1 MRNLKKFLALVLAMV
16 MAMSL
21 MVTANAADKNAT
33 DVVYSDGAQVTTFKE
48 AVDVLSGM
56 KVFQGDENGFRPA
69 DTITRGEVA
78 AIIYRLITG
87 DVEGNRVPVYTGFGG
102 FTDVTADEWFA
113 PYVAYLAN
121 DQIIKGETNTT
132 FNPYGS
138 VTGYEALAMMLR
150 AVGYDVNGE
159 FTGPEWRTQVGAIA
173 TERGVLDE
181 INATRYA
188 NLNNAATREVV
199 AELLFKTA
207 QIATVTYTPAYGY
220 HTGAMT
226 NANVDTRTLGWK
238 NFGLICQTGVI
249 HGNKA
254 TGESNTMVMFE
265 GGTISYTPK
274 AGATGEAKWDM
285 YTHPNAIIATTDEV
299 AKGNADYDV
308 NDSGTIEAAERK
320 IIVRAPGA
328 TAISRDTGLDQF
340 GHMVKVWYNYNGW
353 GAKTVYAMYD
363 QVTQVR
369 AVASTDAN
377 LGRDQA
383 LNAAASDFS
392 INPAGAYFSDRFGT
406 IGLNKVDIDNA
417 DNTLDG
423 ERVASMANP
432 FFKGDNPDTADA
444 RNHTAQTAD
453 QYLYMLISN
462 SGNKQLDVVV
472 SLAVE
477 LADITEWDT
486 TSTTRTLTIGEVNT
500 VLDDGSVHSLFGH
513 DYSSSDTGKGTS
525 GNGEL
530 RWNSIVEGSA
540 TALGT
545 KVTAWEVKGTNPNNK
560 NLMNYQLN
568 EIKKP
573 ISGTVAHYN
582 RETGRVTLTDGTV
595 LDFTILPVVDNAV
608 EIMRGEDYKFNSSP
622 YTFFRDEFGRYTH
635 FTQDNGYQFLY
646 GAYAD
651 YSVGA
656 LGSAKMDYVINGVDW
671 DGNVKTLLPLKQI
684 NSQSVTGALYENL
697 AIAKKNQGG
706 ANSDTADRGN
716 EIMAG
721 KYTGYGYS
729 TTVNNLLTKNRA
741 GDNGE
746 AASGVNYANHNDY
759 PFDAEYYYKNWLS
772 TSTHDNNWNWTTA
785 DVANGFK
792 DVSSVAG
799 RGRLL
804 ITPTTKFILVSGLGV
819 DGDLKTEI
827 VTGLSGLLAGAGSV
841 EIDIDADRDDD
852 SVDYN
857 VYYRTNADVYNNIDT
872 TNSGNGEN
880 YMIHTVILPAAA
892 VHRSNSSMFFTNK
905 VTDNGIVLADHPQST
920 NIKNITM
927 WQNGVKGNYWIDIT
941 AKDNPLTTASEAVG
955 NFYNLIS
962 IDTHN
967 GQTIYAA
974 KALGDNTTPKQSD
987 VTLQG
992 VCNVNQTYT
1001 YFAANNT
1008 ATGMIGTNIMNVA
1021 NVGAVVD
1028 LDTVNGGEPAH
1039 TEIKSVR
1046 DINNAISVGYTVT
1059 VAIVNDGLNVS
1070 TIYVTNVTK

>member
-173 TERGVLDE
+173 TERGVLNE

-226 NANVDTRTLGWK
+226 NADVDTRTLGWK

-265 GGTISYTPK
+265 GGTISYNPQN
-274 AGATGEAKWDM
+274 GATGKAEWNM

-299 AKGNADYDV
+299 VAGSGNADYDV
-308 NDSGTIEAAERK
+308 SGNDTIEAAERK
-320 IIVRAPGA
+320 VIVRAPNA

-383 LNAAASDFS
+383 LNAAASGFS

-406 IGLNKVDIDNA
+406 IGLNKVDIDDA
-417 DNTLDG
+417 DATLDG
-423 ERVASMANP
+423 ERVASMTNP
-432 FFKGDNPDTADA
+432 FFKGDDPDAADA

-486 TSTTRTLTIGEVNT
+486 TSTTRTLTIGELGVADNKGT
-500 VLDDGSVHSLFGH
+500 VLDSKFGH
-513 DYSSSDTGKGTS
+513 NYASDGDTKGVTGG
-525 GNGEL
+525 GEL

-545 KVTAWEVKGTNPNNK
+545 KVTAWEVKGTNSSNK

-568 EIKKP
+568 EIKRP
-573 ISGTVAHYN
+573 ITGTVAHYN
-582 RETGRVTLTDGTV
+582 RENGRVTLTDGTV
-595 LDFTILPVVDNAV
+595 LDFTILPVINDAV
-608 EIMRGEDYKFNSSP
+608 TIMRGEDYMFNSSP

-684 NSQSVTGALYENL
+684 NHDTITGASYEAL
-697 AIAKKNQGG
+697 TIAKKNQGG
-706 ANSDTADRGN
+706 ANGNPDASWIGN
-716 EIMAG
+716 EIQAG

-729 TTVNNLLTKNRA
+729 TTVNNLLTLDKA
-741 GDNGE
+741 T
-746 AASGVNYANHNDY
+746 SGKDYTDHNDY
-759 PFDAEYYYKNWLS
+759 PYDAEYYYKHQLMHDADTNWKL
-772 TSTHDNNWNWTTA
+772 TSVNA
-785 DVANGFK
+785 ANGFK
-792 DVSSVAG
+792 DVSEASDG
-799 RGRLL
+799 SLL
-804 ITPTTKFILVSGLGV
+804 ITPNTKFILVSGLGV

-827 VTGLSGLLAGAGSV
+827 LTGLTGLLKGA
-841 EIDIDADRDDD
+841 D
-852 SVDYN
+852 SVTINVDPDGDGDNDYN
-857 VYYRTNADVYNNIDT
+857 IYYRMNADVYNNVQT
-872 TNSGNGEN
+872 QEN
-880 YMIHTVILPAAA
+880 NMVHTVILPDYA
-892 VHRSNSSMFFTNK
+892 VTRSNTNNLFFTNR

-920 NIKNITM
+920 SIKNITM
-927 WQNGVKGNYWIDIT
+927 WQNGVKGNYWINVD
-941 AKDNPLTTASEAVG
+941 PAVG
-955 NFYNLIS
+955 ADPRAHAGEAIGHFYNLIAIGS
-962 IDTHN
+962 HN
-967 GQTIYAA
+967 GQTIY
-974 KALGDNTTPKQSD
+974 KAVALDANSDPKQDDID
-987 VTLQG
+987 VDG
-992 VCNVNQTYT
+992 KNGSVCNVNLGYE
-1001 YFAANNT
+1001 YFATNNT
-1008 ATGMIGTNIMNVA
+1008 ATAKINNVVMNVA

>member
-1 MRNLKKFLALVLAMV
+1 MRNLKKFLALVLAMM

-87 DVEGNRVPVYTGFGG
+87 DVDGNRVPVYNGFGG
-102 FTDVTADEWFA
+102 FTDVAASEWFA
-113 PYVAYLAN
+113 PYVGYLAN

-132 FNPYGS
+132 FNPYSS

-159 FTGPEWRTQVGAIA
+159 FTGPGWQTQVAATA
-173 TERGVLDE
+173 TELHVLDK

-188 NLNNAATREVV
+188 NLNNPATREVV
-199 AELLFKTA
+199 AELLFEVA
-207 QIATVTYTPAYGY
+207 WQVETVTYTPAFGY
-220 HTGAMT
+220 QTAYVTAGQV
-226 NANVDTRTLGWK
+226 NKDTLGWK
-238 NFGLICQTGVI
+238 NFGLTYNIGLI

-254 TGESNTMVMFE
+254 TGEGNTQIMF
-265 GGTISYTPK
+265 
-274 AGATGEAKWDM
+274 AGEIPYRKSGAAMTARYSI
-285 YTHPNAIIATTDEV
+285 YTHPNAVLVGADEV
-299 AKGNADYDV
+299 DVGTGNATNV
-308 NDSGTIEAAERK
+308 ARNDH
-320 IIVRAPGA
+320 VVAPGA
-328 TAISRDTGLDQF
+328 TSFDVETGLDQF
-340 GHMVKVWYNYNGW
+340 GHQVKIWYNAKSY
-353 GAKTVYAMYD
+353 GAKTTYAMYD
-363 QVTQVR
+363 QVTQVK
-369 AVASTDAN
+369 AVAATDAN

-383 LNAAASDFS
+383 LNGAAAGAGFVV
-392 INPAGAYFSDRFGT
+392 AGGAYYSDRFGV
-406 IGLNKVDIDNA
+406 IGW
-417 DNTLDG
+417 NTQDRATDANNDDG
-423 ERVASMANP
+423 KPTASMDHT
-432 FFKGDNPDTADA
+432 FFQGTDVDAADT
-444 RNHTAQTAD
+444 RNATAQTAD

-486 TSTTRTLTIGEVNT
+486 TSTTRTLTIGEAGVANNKGT
-500 VLDDGSVHSLFGH
+500 VLNSKFGH
-513 DYSSSDTGKGTS
+513 DFDGDATLTGKGTS
-525 GNGEL
+525 GDGEL

-545 KVTAWEVKGTNPNNK
+545 KVTAWEVKGTNSNNK

-573 ISGTVAHYN
+573 ITGTVANYH

-595 LDFTILPVVDNAV
+595 LDFTILPVINDAV
-608 EIMRGEDYKFNSSP
+608 TIMRGEDYMFNSSP

-651 YSVGA
+651 YSVGN

-684 NSQSVTGALYENL
+684 NGSAVTGSSYEIL
-697 AIAKKNQGG
+697 TIAKKNQGS
-706 ANSDTADRGN
+706 ANGTTIGN
-716 EIMAG
+716 EIQDG

-729 TTVNNLLTKNRA
+729 TTVNNLLTL
-741 GDNGE
+741 DN
-746 AASGVNYANHNDY
+746 ATSGKDYTNHNDY
-759 PFDAEYYYKNWLS
+759 PYDAEYYYKHQLM
-772 TSTHDNNWNWTTA
+772 HDADTNWTLTSVNA
-785 DVANGFK
+785 ANGFK
-792 DVSSVAG
+792 DVSEALDGS
-799 RGRLL
+799 LL
-804 ITPTTKFILVSGLGV
+804 ITPNTKFILVSGLGV

-827 VTGLSGLLAGAGSV
+827 LTGLTGLLKGADFV
-841 EIDIDADRDDD
+841 TIDVDPDDD
-852 SVDYN
+852 NDNDYN
-857 VYYRTNADVYNNIDT
+857 IYYRMNADVYNNVQT
-872 TNSGNGEN
+872 QEN
-880 YMIHTVILPAAA
+880 NMVHTVILPADA
-892 VHRSNSSMFFTNK
+892 VTRSNTNNLFFTNR

-920 NIKNITM
+920 DIKNITM
-927 WQNGVKGNYWIDIT
+927 WQNGVKGNYWINVDP
-941 AKDNPLTTASEAVG
+941 AVGADPRAHAGEAIG
-955 NFYNLIS
+955 NFYNLIA
-962 IDTHN
+962 IGTHN

-974 KALGDNTTPKQSD
+974 RALNNATDPKQDAIDRDGKNGS
-987 VTLQG
+987 
-992 VCNVNQTYT
+992 VCNVNLDYE
-1001 YFAANNT
+1001 YFATNNT
-1008 ATGMIGTNIMNVA
+1008 ATAKINNVVMNVG
-1021 NVGAVVD
+1021 NVGLVVD
-1028 LDTVNGGEPAH
+1028 LDTVNGNEPAH

-1046 DINNAISVGYTVT
+1046 DINNAISVGYSVT

>member
-33 DVVYSDGAQVTTFKE
+33 DVGYSDGAQVTTFKE

-87 DVEGNRVPVYTGFGG
+87 DVEGNRVPVYNGFGG
-102 FTDVTADEWFA
+102 FTDVSADEWFA
-113 PYVAYLAN
+113 PYVGYLAN

-132 FNPYGS
+132 FNPYSS

-159 FTGPEWRTQVGAIA
+159 FTGPEWRTQVAATA
-173 TERGVLDE
+173 TELHVLDK

-188 NLNNAATREVV
+188 NLNNPATREVV
-199 AELLFKTA
+199 AELLFEVA
-207 QIATVTYTPAYGY
+207 YLVETVTYTPAFGY
-220 HTGAMT
+220 QTAYVTAGQV
-226 NANVDTRTLGWK
+226 NKDTLGWK
-238 NFGLICQTGVI
+238 NFGLTCKTGLI

-254 TGESNTMVMFE
+254 TGENSTQIMFAGE
-265 GGTISYTPK
+265 VKYTHNPDT
-274 AGATGEAKWDM
+274 GADYAAVAQYSI
-285 YTHPNAIIATTDEV
+285 YTHPNAVLVGADRVVEGT
-299 AKGNADYDV
+299 GNASSDGVKRNDYV
-308 NDSGTIEAAERK
+308 A
-320 IIVRAPGA
+320 APGA
-328 TAISRDTGLDQF
+328 TSFNVETGLDQF
-340 GHMVKVWYNYNGW
+340 GHQVKIWYNDKSY
-353 GAKTVYAMYD
+353 GAKTTYAMYD
-363 QVTQVR
+363 QVTQVK
-369 AVASTDAN
+369 AVAATDTN
-377 LGRDQA
+377 LTGQNA
-383 LNAAASDFS
+383 LASAASG
-392 INPAGAYFSDRFGT
+392 AGFVVAGSAYYSDRFGV
-406 IGLNKVDIDNA
+406 IGLNEVNKTTDASNK
-417 DNTLDG
+417 DG
-423 ERVASMANP
+423 KPAASMTNT
-432 FFKGDNPDTADA
+432 FFKGNDPTTNDP
-444 RNHTAQTAD
+444 RNATAQTAD

-462 SGNKQLDVVV
+462 SGNKKLDVVV

-513 DYSSSDTGKGTS
+513 DYSSSGTGKGTS

-530 RWNSIVEGSA
+530 RWNNIIEGSA

-545 KVTAWEVKGTNPNNK
+545 KVTAWEVKGTAPNWNSS
-560 NLMNYQLN
+560 NSMNYQLN

-671 DGNVKTLLPLKQI
+671 DGNVKTLLPLKAIDGTGI
-684 NSQSVTGALYENL
+684 NGSNYEQL
-697 AIAKKNQGG
+697 AIAKKNQGS
-706 ANSDTADRGN
+706 ANNSNTVGN
-716 EIMAG
+716 EIMPG
-721 KYTGYGYS
+721 RYTGYGYS
-729 TTVNNLLTKNRA
+729 TTVNNLLTK
-741 GDNGE
+741 DN
-746 AASGVNYANHNDY
+746 ASSGLNYANHNDY

-772 TSTHDNNWNWTTA
+772 TSTHDDNWNWTTA

-799 RGRLL
+799 EGRLL

-841 EIDIDADRDDD
+841 EIDIDADRDNN

-941 AKDNPLTTASEAVG
+941 AEDNPLTTASEAVG

-974 KALGDNTTPKQSD
+974 KALDNTTTPKQDD

-1028 LDTVNGGEPAH
+1028 LDTVNAGEPAH